1 MKEKFN
7 EAFEDIKD
15 IRNTLHSLDKNMA
28 ENNIILK
35 EHEKRISNLEQ
46 ETKGINK
53 KITYVSG
60 IFAGLVYFLERFFI
74 NK

>member
-15 IRNTLHSLDKNMA
+15 IRDTLHSLDKNMA

-53 KITYVSG
+53 KITYASG
-60 IFAGLVYFLERFFI
+60 IVAGLIYFIERFFI

>member
-15 IRNTLHSLDKNMA
+15 IRNTLHNLDKNMA
-28 ENNIILK
+28 QNNIMIK

-46 ETKGINK
+46 ETKHINK
-53 KITYVSG
+53 KITYASG
-60 IFAGLVYFLERFFI
+60 IVVGLIYFFEKFI